1 MPAHWAGAVA
11 ADPRTLAALRGPW
24 YKTRDL
30 RAMTVQVVTEHRY
43 VYSGPAG
50 GSAGEWVEDLATL
63 PVRYGVCPL
72 CEGHGRHVNPAIDAG
87 GLSAADLED
96 NPEFARAY
104 RAGRFDVS
112 CAQCDGRRVGLVGD
126 RDRCSGQKLALVAR
140 LVREAEE
147 DAEDERMRAE
157 EARWGA

>member
-1 MPAHWAGAVA
+1 MTAHWAGAVA

-30 RAMTVQVVTEHRY
+30 RAMTVQVVTESRW
-43 VYSGPAG
+43 VAG
-50 GSAGEWVEDLATL
+50 CTGGGEWVEDLATL

-87 GLSAADLED
+87 GLTAED
-96 NPEFARAY
+96 FEQDPEFARAY
-104 RAGRFDVS
+104 RAGRYDVG
-112 CAQCDGRRVGLVGD
+112 CAQCDGERVVLIVD
-126 RDRCSGQKLALVAR
+126 RARCSGQKLALVAR
-140 LVREAEE
+140 LVQEALE
-147 DAEDERMRAE
+147 DAEDERLRAE